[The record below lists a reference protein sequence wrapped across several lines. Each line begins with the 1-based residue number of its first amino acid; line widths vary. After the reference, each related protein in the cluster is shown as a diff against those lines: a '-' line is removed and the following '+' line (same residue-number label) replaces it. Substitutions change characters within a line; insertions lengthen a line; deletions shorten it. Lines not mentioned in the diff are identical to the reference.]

1 MSTASAIAVSGMNAA
16 ALRLQVSA
24 RNIANSLS
32 GATVPAQGIEAGTS
46 PAKSSIV
53 QLALPDPVSAN
64 QITGAFRTNPYS
76 VLSTDMVQQLIA
88 RFDLVADAHVISADA
103 TMQATVLYQSA

>member
-1 MSTASAIAVSGMNAA
+1 MSNASAIALSGMNAA

-24 RNIANSLS
+24 RNIASSLS
-32 GATVPAQGIEAGTS
+32 SDSAPQQVVQVDTTQGTS
-46 PAKSSIV
+46 TIV
-53 QLALPDPVSAN
+53 QPALSAPVSPHD
-64 QITGAFRTNPYS
+64 ITGAFRTNPYS

-103 TMQATVLYQSA
+103 SMQATLLYQIS